1 KNETD
6 YEAKSHAISIT
17 PYIRKYFSLTER
29 FAFHLQGEVM
39 FAHQKDKDINNE
51 NVINAP
57 ISAVGDAFFVG
68 LRPGITY
75 SLTNKLYLNANLGR
89 LGYNKNKWNRDNQI
103 SKNDSFNFN
112 LSTSD
117 L

>member
-1 KNETD
+1 GYFISDNLIVGLMPGYSFTKFKNDTD

-75 SLTNKLYLNANLGR
+75 SLTNKLY
-89 LGYNKNKWNRDNQI
+89 
-103 SKNDSFNFN
+103 
-112 LSTSD
+112 
-117 L
+117 